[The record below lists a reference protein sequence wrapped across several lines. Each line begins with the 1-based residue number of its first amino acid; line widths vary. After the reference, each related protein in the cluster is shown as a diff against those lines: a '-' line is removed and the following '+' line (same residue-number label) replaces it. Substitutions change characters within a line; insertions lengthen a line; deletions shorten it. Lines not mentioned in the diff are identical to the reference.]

1 MKKKNIIIM
10 IFMLVLVSLP
20 IKIHANNL
28 TKGYHLVVNSK
39 INKMGYFKDGILVK
53 EFDVATGKISS
64 KTPEGK
70 FKIVNKIKNRPY
82 YSGGIAGGDPKNP
95 LGDRWLGLHVG
106 ASYGDTYA
114 IHGNNNENSIGSN
127 VSAGCIRMHNNDI
140 RWLFDQIPV
149 GTEVIIYSTN
159 DNYVDIAKK
168 YNITLSMEK
177 PLTYKQQNV
186 KNKFQQ
192 FAIYG
197 NLSSPIIDLRNTNEA
212 IYTTEIANNILNLGT
227 STSKSDRQLFLD
239 AWNSLSEEEKR
250 HSEMQSIY
258 NKYIKIIKIVEC
270 AQAINSFYDNVGV
283 NAYTLISDYNKAVSV
298 NSLNNNNMGYRGL
311 AEKRYLEAIKYEQST
326 PRMKDLEY
334 KYNEAVRFLE
344 VSEAFKNRNASLA
357 KAKIDKLTNNTL
369 KTVASEAYKNY
380 SDISNHWAEN
390 TIKEAMNENLVVKTN
405 IFRPEDYVSRAEF
418 ITMIN
423 RYFGFNEV
431 AEVSFKDVKPSDW
444 YYNEVSTAL
453 ANGYISGYEG
463 NLFKPNGKIT
473 REEVATIISR
483 IKSIQ
488 DTNLD
493 KLNFYNDG
501 YKVSDWAKPSFEGII
516 ESGYISGYEDNTLR
530 PKNNLTRAEAVVVIK
545 RIEKN

>member
-1 MKKKNIIIM
+1 M
-10 IFMLVLVSLP
+10 IQNS
-20 IKIHANNL
+20 
-28 TKGYHLVVNSK
+28 HL
-39 INKMGYFKDGILVK
+39 IFNK
-53 EFDVATGKISS
+53 
-64 KTPEGK
+64 
-70 FKIVNKIKNRPY
+70 
-82 YSGGIAGGDPKNP
+82 
-95 LGDRWLGLHVG
+95 
-106 ASYGDTYA
+106 
-114 IHGNNNENSIGSN
+114 
-127 VSAGCIRMHNNDI
+127 
-140 RWLFDQIPV
+140 
-149 GTEVIIYSTN
+149 
-159 DNYVDIAKK
+159 
-168 YNITLSMEK
+168 
-177 PLTYKQQNV
+177 
-186 KNKFQQ
+186 
-192 FAIYG
+192 
-197 NLSSPIIDLRNTNEA
+197 
-212 IYTTEIANNILNLGT
+212 
-227 STSKSDRQLFLD
+227 
-239 AWNSLSEEEKR
+239 SEEEKR

-283 NAYTLISDYNKAVSV
+283 NAYTLISDYNKAISV

-405 IFRPEDYVSRAEF
+405 IFRPEDYVSIAEF